1 MKTPILTILI
11 AISIAGCSN
20 EPSIESI
27 THCATLTSRYI
38 DMHTSIVENSRR
50 YDLNQDEID
59 KYKKNKNEIEPL
71 LEKILTKLKSV
82 KQQYSQDRLNTLFED
97 SQNNYIKNVDPND
110 FKRTYK
116 WISEEVNKCKSKF

>member
-1 MKTPILTILI
+1 
-11 AISIAGCSN
+11 
-20 EPSIESI
+20 
-27 THCATLTSRYI
+27 
-38 DMHTSIVENSRR
+38 MHTSIVENSRR